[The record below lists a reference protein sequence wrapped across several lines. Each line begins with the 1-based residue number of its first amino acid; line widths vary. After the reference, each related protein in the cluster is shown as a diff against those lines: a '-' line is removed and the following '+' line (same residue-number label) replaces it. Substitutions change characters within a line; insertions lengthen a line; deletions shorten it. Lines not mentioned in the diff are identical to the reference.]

1 MKRTGPRLLQARLFI
16 PTCQPLFMR
25 RDLLIIAVVVL
36 VAVAAIA
43 IAYPLFYG
51 VASADILSVSTD
63 KELYHSNEVMHI
75 SVDVTSSGKMENTTL
90 FISGIEDRY
99 GDSRLMQTL
108 PANLSPGTNRLSYDY
123 QLPPCSHCA
132 GLDPG
137 DYQFNVT
144 LERDGLVLDETNYTI
159 RIEQ

>member
-1 MKRTGPRLLQARLFI
+1 
-16 PTCQPLFMR
+16 MR
-25 RDLLIIAVVVL
+25 RDLLIIAVIVL
-36 VAVAAIA
+36 VVVAVIA

-51 VASADILSVSTD
+51 IASADILSVSTD

-75 SVDVTSSGKMENTTL
+75 SVDVTSSVKMNNTTL
-90 FISGIEDRY
+90 LISGIEDRY
-99 GDSRLMQTL
+99 GDTRLMHTIST
-108 PANLSPGTNRLSYDY
+108 NLSPGTNELSYDY

-144 LERDGLVLDETNYTI
+144 LERDGMVLDYTNHTI

>member
-1 MKRTGPRLLQARLFI
+1 
-16 PTCQPLFMR
+16 MR
-25 RDLLIIAVVVL
+25 RDLLVIAAIVL
-36 VAVAAIA
+36 VAVAVIA

-51 VASADILSVSTD
+51 IASADILSVSTD

-75 SVDVTSSGKMENTTL
+75 SVDVTSSGTMNNATL
-90 FISGIEDRY
+90 LITGIEDRY
-99 GDSRLMQTL
+99 GDTRLMHTIA
-108 PANLSPGTNRLSYDY
+108 ANLSPGTNRLTYDY

-137 DYQFNVT
+137 DYEFNIT
-144 LERDGLVLDETNYTI
+144 LERDGMILDYTNHTI